1 MDSNSNGHYTYKT
14 SVCVWCLRSEMMG
27 DCYRE
32 TSYLDDGCNDFDGR
46 WSIVAMDIWTL
57 LIIYNESNTAT
68 MIDNEKVWWSLWISW
83 QFVIWGHQKMPSSEK
98 RMNLRLA
105 YHLSWFCYH
114 YCCLWK
120 MEVIPT
126 LILIN
131 QQSEKDMI
139 WIFHWGTLQDRNA
152 HGAYFQVW
160 SAFMFFFSVKSS
172 QHLGLSENRLPP
184 NFMEFM
190 SHIFPIYFPLKWPL
204 DGAFPMAFPWRPRT
218 PRCWGGQGEGR
229 PRALHLHDLD
239 QRDVVIPDLRLG

>member
-1 MDSNSNGHYTYKT
+1 MIHCGYGHMNPLDYLQRIKYSNYDRQWKSMVITMNIMAICHN
-14 SVCVWCLRSEMMG
+14 MG
-27 DCYRE
+27 TPKYAF
-32 TSYLDDGCNDFDGR
+32 LGKKG
-46 WSIVAMDIWTL
+46 WTC
-57 LIIYNESNTAT
+57 
-68 MIDNEKVWWSLWISW
+68 
-83 QFVIWGHQKMPSSEK
+83 
-98 RMNLRLA
+98 LA

-160 SAFMFFFSVKSS
+160 SAFMFFFQSS
-172 QHLGLSENRLPP
+172 LVSIWVCLKIGYPP

-218 PRCWGGQGEGR
+218 PRCWGQGEGR
-229 PRALHLHDLD
+229 PGALHLHDLD
-239 QRDVVIPDLRLG
+239 QRDVVIPDLRR

>member
-57 LIIYNESNTAT
+57 LIIYNASNTAT

-83 QFVIWGHQKMPSSEK
+83 QFVIWGHQKMPSSQC
-98 RMNLRLA
+98 
-105 YHLSWFCYH
+105 SWS
-114 YCCLWK
+114 
-120 MEVIPT
+120 IISG
-126 LILIN
+126 LIR
-131 QQSEKDMI
+131 
-139 WIFHWGTLQDRNA
+139 FH
-152 HGAYFQVW
+152 V
-160 SAFMFFFSVKSS
+160 FFSVKSS